1 MAASVDVPRR
11 SSEFGSTRSGWG
23 PQGQLVNNSM
33 PVTNN
38 AVDAVI
44 TTPAAQATAISI
56 QLNNADGSAIAHRQV
71 IDVCVY
77 ADAGAA
83 ALAATGGS
91 TGIAIGANGIIE
103 ATVVSKKVFRCRT
116 DAAGLLKLTWTDNA
130 AEAAFLGVVLPNG
143 RTVMSTALPTA

>member
-1 MAASVDVPRR
+1 MAASTDVPRR
-11 SSEFGSTRSGWG
+11 SSEFGSQRSGWG
-23 PQGQLVNNSM
+23 PQGQLVNNSI

-38 AVDAVI
+38 AIDAVI
-44 TTPAAQATAISI
+44 TTPAAQVTAVSI
-56 QLNNADGSAIAHRQV
+56 QINNADGTPISHRQV
-71 IDVCVY
+71 IEVGVY

-83 ALAATGGS
+83 ALAVTGGS

-103 ATVVSKKVFRCRT
+103 ATIVAKKVFRCRT